1 MQIDGEG
8 IENFL
13 MNTVLEKFQHQ
24 KKTNLKNTP
33 FHASLFGNG
42 LNGF

>member
-13 MNTVLEKFQHQ
+13 MNMV
-24 KKTNLKNTP
+24 LKNSNTKKRQIEKIP
-33 FHASLFGNG
+33 LSMPLYLRTG
-42 LNGF
+42 